1 MEFLNHMASVIG
13 NALNAPVLASIAIG
27 LEFAFRLFKTDK
39 PKSIVYMIA
48 DGIKKAGEILTK
60 LGSLLDKI
68 LPQRLK

>member
-1 MEFLNHMASVIG
+1 MEFLNHLSNVIG
-13 NALNAPVLASIAIG
+13 NAINAPVLMSIAIG
-27 LEFAFRLFKTDK
+27 LEFAFRLFKTEK
-39 PKSIVYMIA
+39 PKSVVYMIA